1 MSSALPGNGQEQ
13 YNKELLCK
21 DCKHSRADW
30 LARLIKA
37 SRQFSCTLPESWI
50 PPDYDPVIGL
60 TKEGYFQSAVTMRSP
75 WNKTCGAAATKWL
88 PRKKKHLFLM
98 LRKVHFMSD
107 SRTVTSTQARKSLL
121 RAFRAKRPLFLWGPP
136 GIGKSEL
143 VEGITEELGGLMID
157 LRLGQMEPTDIRGI
171 PFYNKELGKMDWAP
185 PIELP
190 DEEMAKDYPI
200 VVLFL
205 DELNSAAPSVQAAAY
220 QLILNRRIG
229 KYRLPKNVVLVAAG
243 NRESDK
249 GVTYRMPTPLANR
262 FIHQEMKV
270 DFASYQTWAVQNN
283 IHKDVVGYLS
293 FAKQDLYDFDSKSSS
308 RAFATPRTWTFVSEL
323 LDEDDGDA
331 DTLTNL
337 IAGTVGEGL
346 AVKFMAHRKISARL
360 PNPEDILSGK
370 VTTLDVKEVSAMYS
384 LVISM
389 CYELKDA
396 VARKIPDKEF
406 HAMSDNF
413 LGYMMK
419 NFETELTVMGAR
431 IALTTYNLPFQPTK
445 LKNFDEFHQRF
456 GKYILQASA

>member
-1 MSSALPGNGQEQ
+1 
-13 YNKELLCK
+13 
-21 DCKHSRADW
+21 
-30 LARLIKA
+30 
-37 SRQFSCTLPESWI
+37 
-50 PPDYDPVIGL
+50 
-60 TKEGYFQSAVTMRSP
+60 
-75 WNKTCGAAATKWL
+75 
-88 PRKKKHLFLM
+88 
-98 LRKVHFMSD
+98 MSD
-107 SRTVTSTQARKSLL
+107 TRTVTAVQARKSLL
-121 RAFRAKRPLFLWGPP
+121 KAFKVKRPLFLWGPP

-143 VEGITEELGGLMID
+143 VENITRDLGGYMID

-171 PFYNKELGKMDWAP
+171 PFYNKDIGKMDWAP
-185 PIELP
+185 PVELP
-190 DEEMAKDYPI
+190 DEELASQYPI

-205 DELNSAAPSVQAAAY
+205 DELNSAAPSVQSAAY

-229 KYRLPKNVVLVAAG
+229 KFRLPDNVVMVAAG

-270 DFASYQTWAVQNN
+270 DFASWQEWAVLHK

-293 FAKQDLYDFDSKSSS
+293 FAKQDLYDFDAKSAS
-308 RAFATPRTWTFVSEL
+308 RAFATPRSWSFVSEL
-323 LDEDDGDA
+323 LDDECDN

-346 AVKFMAHRKISARL
+346 AVKFMAHRKVASKM
-360 PNPEDILSGK
+360 PNPLDILKGK
-370 VTTLDVKEVSAMYS
+370 VKDLNVKEVSAMYS

-389 CYELKDA
+389 CYELKAA
-396 VARKIPDKEF
+396 VENKTPDKEF
-406 HAMSDNF
+406 HDMADNF

-431 IALTTYNLPFQPTK
+431 IALTTYDLPFLPTK

>member
-1 MSSALPGNGQEQ
+1 
-13 YNKELLCK
+13 
-21 DCKHSRADW
+21 
-30 LARLIKA
+30 
-37 SRQFSCTLPESWI
+37 
-50 PPDYDPVIGL
+50 
-60 TKEGYFQSAVTMRSP
+60 
-75 WNKTCGAAATKWL
+75 
-88 PRKKKHLFLM
+88 
-98 LRKVHFMSD
+98 MSD
-107 SRTVTSTQARKSLL
+107 TRTVTAVQARKSLL
-121 RAFRAKRPLFLWGPP
+121 KAFKVKRPLFLWGPP

-143 VEGITEELGGLMID
+143 VENITKDLGGYMID

-171 PFYNKELGKMDWAP
+171 PFYNKDIGKMDWAP
-185 PIELP
+185 PVELP
-190 DEEMAKDYPI
+190 DEELASQYPI

-205 DELNSAAPSVQAAAY
+205 DELNSAAPSVQSAAY

-229 KYRLPKNVVLVAAG
+229 KFRLPDNVVMVAAG

-270 DFASYQTWAVQNN
+270 DFASWQEWAVLHK

-293 FAKQDLYDFDSKSSS
+293 FAKQDLYDFDAKSAS
-308 RAFATPRTWTFVSEL
+308 RAFATPRSWSFVSEL
-323 LDEDDGDA
+323 LDDECDN

-346 AVKFMAHRKISARL
+346 AVKFMAHRKVASKM
-360 PNPEDILSGK
+360 PNPLDILKGK
-370 VTTLDVKEVSAMYS
+370 VKDLNVKEVSAMYS

-389 CYELKDA
+389 CYELKAA
-396 VARKIPDKEF
+396 VENKTPDKEF
-406 HAMSDNF
+406 HDMADNF

-431 IALTTYNLPFQPTK
+431 IALTTYDLPFLPTK